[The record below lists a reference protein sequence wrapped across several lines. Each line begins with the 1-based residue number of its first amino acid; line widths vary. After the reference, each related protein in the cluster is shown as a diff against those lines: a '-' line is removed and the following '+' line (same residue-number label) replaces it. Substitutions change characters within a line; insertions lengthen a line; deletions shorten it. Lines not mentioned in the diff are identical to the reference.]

1 MYRLNKEQ
9 IINIAT
15 EFDELGFRA
24 SNLCDEETNSR
35 MIKDIHKALNELI
48 ELKDIE
54 EELDFDLII
63 LLKALMNGIYVTDDG
78 YRGYDIIYSL
88 GYRKNSWGFKTYY
101 RELELSFS
109 DYGKIWA
116 LTKEE
121 LGVLK

>member
-1 MYRLNKEQ
+1 MKRLTKKNKKF
-9 IINIAT
+9 ACT
-15 EFDELGFRA
+15 E
-24 SNLCDEETNSR
+24 C
-35 MIKDIHKALNELI
+35 LNCMKGRKI
-48 ELKDIE
+48 EDQYNKLQQLEDIE
-54 EELDFDLII
+54 EEINFDLII

-88 GYRKNSWGFKTYY
+88 GYWKNSWGFKTYY

-121 LGVLK
+121 LEEEE